1 MRLAWLAL
9 AAALSACSSEPED
22 PRPLV
27 VRSVDPSRITAD
39 LTTIAAPRPADNPQW
54 QTVQDLCADRFA
66 SLGYTV
72 ERHTYATG
80 VNVIGVKPGTTVPA
94 EQVLV
99 SAHYD
104 SVTNCP
110 GADDNGSG
118 VAGVLEA
125 ARVLALEPHKRT
137 TIVACWDEEETGL
150 IGSRAYVTRAKAAGD
165 QIVANFVF
173 EMIGYK
179 SSEPN
184 SQMSDAQIATIFPDA
199 EAQLAANEYR
209 GDFILM
215 IHDTRSD
222 PAIADFTATAELVGL
237 PTIAIRVLDGLKTNQ
252 AAGALRRSDHAPFWD
267 VDYPGIQLTDT
278 AEYRNSHYHCTNG
291 PDAIADLDMAFATS
305 VVQATAGAAA
315 ASLDR

>member
-1 MRLAWLAL
+1 MRLASLAL
-9 AAALSACSSEPED
+9 LAAVACNSEPKD
-22 PRPLV
+22 ARPLV
-27 VRSVDPSRITAD
+27 VRSVEQDRITTD
-39 LTTIAAPRPADNPQW
+39 LTAIAAPRPADNAQW

-80 VNVIGVKPGTTVPA
+80 VNVIGVKTGTTVPA
-94 EQVLV
+94 EQVIV

-104 SVTNCP
+104 SVSNCP

-137 TIVACWDEEETGL
+137 TVVACWDEEEKGL
-150 IGSRAYVTRAKAAGD
+150 LGSRAYVTRAKANGD

-179 SSEPN
+179 SSEPS
-184 SQMSDAQIATIFPDA
+184 SQMSDELIATIFPDV

-215 IHDTRSD
+215 IHDTLSD

-237 PTIAIRVLDGLKTNQ
+237 ETIAIRVLDGLKTNQ

-278 AEYRNSHYHCTNG
+278 AEYRNSHYHCTAG
-291 PDAIADLDMAFATS
+291 PDAVADLDLPFATS

-315 ASLDR
+315 ASLER